1 MSQNAPKTIDQHE
14 QEVRIQAYK
23 NCRGYSLTLCDS
35 LSPEDHMIQGAAFAS
50 PPKWHLGH
58 TNWFFAT
65 FILEPLALAP
75 TVPTSW
81 KTLFNS
87 YYNGLGQPHARAQRG
102 ILSRPALAD
111 ILQWRELVDQQ
122 ILNALNE
129 GLFSCTQLQLIDLGI
144 QHEMQHQELLLT
156 DLLYSFSL
164 NSSHPVYDASAVLP
178 SPAVSAIEWLE
189 FNPGLIEIGAG
200 TEGFAFDNEH
210 PRHRHFLE
218 PYAIAD
224 RLVTN
229 GEYRQFIE
237 ADGYLDAQWWLSDGW
252 DTVNKEQWRR
262 PLHWLDRD
270 RTFSLQGVRSLDPN
284 APVCHLSGYEADA
297 YARWSGCRLPT
308 EFEWEHAAAMQT
320 PTTRPS
326 GLLSAM
332 GDSGWFGSVW
342 QWTQS
347 AYGPYPGY
355 QPDEGAVGEYN
366 GKFMSSQWVLRGA
379 SFATPEPQQ
388 RLHYRN
394 FFYPADR
401 WQFTGLRLAKAAPFL

>member
-1 MSQNAPKTIDQHE
+1 MSQNAPKIIDQHE

-35 LSPEDHMIQGAAFAS
+35 LSPEDHMIQGASFAS

-164 NSSHPVYDASAVLP
+164 NSSHPLYDTSAVLP

-189 FNPGLIEIGAG
+189 FNPGLVEIGAG

-224 RLVTN
+224 RLVTSMRN
-229 GEYRQFIE
+229 GGSLTGGIQSTKSS
-237 ADGYLDAQWWLSDGW
+237 GDAL
-252 DTVNKEQWRR
+252 
-262 PLHWLDRD
+262 
-270 RTFSLQGVRSLDPN
+270 
-284 APVCHLSGYEADA
+284 Y
-297 YARWSGCRLPT
+297 
-308 EFEWEHAAAMQT
+308 
-320 PTTRPS
+320 
-326 GLLSAM
+326 
-332 GDSGWFGSVW
+332 
-342 QWTQS
+342 
-347 AYGPYPGY
+347 
-355 QPDEGAVGEYN
+355 
-366 GKFMSSQWVLRGA
+366 
-379 SFATPEPQQ
+379 
-388 RLHYRN
+388 
-394 FFYPADR
+394 
-401 WQFTGLRLAKAAPFL
+401 TGLIEIGRSVYKGFGHSTQTLLCATCRVMKRMLMRGGQAADCLPNLNGNTRRLCKHQQLDQAGY